1 MENGTPVTISPRKAK
16 VLAFD
21 INGQT
26 IFTPNSVTIDNPG
39 GQSQG
44 QFAKVLDSFFSV
56 YFKQSFLKASG
67 LSEHFKNAK
76 VFKENI
82 RAGARGGRSVG
93 VSTGSRW
100 VATASIGKVS

>member
-1 MENGTPVTISPRKAK
+1 M
-16 VLAFD
+16 
-21 INGQT
+21 
-26 IFTPNSVTIDNPG
+26 
-39 GQSQG
+39 
-44 QFAKVLDSFFSV
+44 
-56 YFKQSFLKASG
+56 
-67 LSEHFKNAK
+67 SEHFKNAK